1 MLETLYI
8 ILMMLFLFGITIF
21 VHEWGHFFVAR
32 KLGLVAETF
41 SIGMGPALWQKEIDG
56 VVYKIGAFPI
66 GGYVSL
72 PQLDP
77 EGMEKVQ
84 GNNDSDRRK
93 LPDVAPWKKIAVS
106 FAGPLCNILFALPL
120 ALLVTLAEPPPA
132 HTMVGYVDTNS
143 VAYAEGLRAGDQIV
157 EVNGDEVK
165 DWYDIMSEDLL
176 AKDRG
181 TVSLTVVSG
190 DETRNYELPSQ
201 STLTNMTPAMLPLI
215 AQVTAKDP
223 AGIAGMKTG
232 DLVTEVDGRPIK
244 WWHELSQTLQ
254 DYDGVPTTITVMRN
268 NDLIT
273 LDITPKYTT
282 EYDLNKVVIGVTP
295 GDPGMLPW
303 AMEGNMFEQVGNDAS
318 KIFRLLKALST
329 EDERGA
335 AAQSLGGPVAIFTMI
350 WFALKLGFFHAI
362 GLIRFININLAV
374 LNLLPI
380 PVLDGG
386 HICFALWE
394 MITRRKVHPKV
405 VGVLVNIFAILLIGA
420 MLFLSW
426 RDADRNWGISR
437 FFKKPAAEQVQ
448 EPLPAEEP
456 VIEDAE

>member
-1 MLETLYI
+1 MLEILYI
-8 ILMMLFLFGITIF
+8 IIMMLFLFGITIF

-41 SIGMGPALWQKEIDG
+41 SIGMGPALWQKEING

-84 GNNDSDRRK
+84 GSNETDRRE
-93 LPDVAPWKKIAVS
+93 LPEVSPWKKIAVS
-106 FAGPLCNILFALPL
+106 LAGPLCNILFALPL
-120 ALLVTLAEPPPA
+120 ALLVTLAEPAPS
-132 HTMVGYVDTNS
+132 HTVVGYVTTNS
-143 VAYAEGLRAGDQIV
+143 IAYAEGMRAGDRIV
-157 EVNGDEVK
+157 AVNGDAVN
-165 DWYDIMSEDLL
+165 DWYGIMSEDLL

-181 TVSLTVVSG
+181 TVALTVISG
-190 DETRNYELPSQ
+190 DETRTFELPSQ

-215 AQVTAKDP
+215 AQVNAKDP
-223 AGIAGMKTG
+223 AGVAGVKTG
-232 DLVTEVDGRPIK
+232 DLITRIGNRPIR
-244 WWHELSQTLQ
+244 WWHELSETLQ
-254 DYDGVPTTITVMRN
+254 DYDGVPTTITVLRN
-268 NDLIT
+268 DESVT
-273 LDITPKYTT
+273 MDITPKYTD
-282 EYDLNKVVIGVTP
+282 EHGLNKVVIGVTP

-303 AMEGNMFEQVGNDAS
+303 TMEGNMFQQVGNDAS
-318 KIFRLLKALST
+318 KIFRLLKALGTKS
-329 EDERGA
+329 EA
-335 AAQSLGGPVAIFTMI
+335 KSAAQSLGGPVAIFTMI
-350 WFALKLGFFHAI
+350 WFALKLGIFHAI

-394 MITRRKVHPKV
+394 GITRRKVHPKV
-405 VGVLVNIFAILLIGA
+405 VGVLVNIFAVLLIGA
-420 MLFLSW
+420 MIFLSW

-437 FFKKPAAEQVQ
+437 YFSKAPAEQVQ
-448 EPLPAEEP
+448 DAPPAEAGT
-456 VIEDAE
+456 AE